1 MENTMLTK
9 QTILEILDKP
19 GLQAGINDYCYLLN
33 NLYSTNVA
41 EDAHYQDVFRK
52 FYQMRK
58 FYSDEF
64 ASGYFQLLEELKADQ
79 NNVTFQEIFDR
90 ILGIQNTFEMSFS
103 SKMLHMLQP
112 ENPIWDSVVTKE
124 HFGLCIPASGH
135 KNRESACVQ
144 RYDLYKKRFYEYLH
158 SDEGQM
164 ILTLFNQKFP
174 DLEIS
179 DAKKIDFVL
188 WQDRNKKAEN
198 HPSDCTIPI
207 DNGFVNIRVGAIIRK
222 GNQFL
227 MVGNDQQDYL
237 YSVGGRVKFGETAEQ
252 AVIREVFEETG
263 TEMEVDHLGFIQ
275 ENFFYGDTGIKKD
288 KLIYEIS
295 YYFYMKVPEDFQ
307 PKCES
312 FTDDNSRENLVWV
325 TTDCKQMLY
334 PEFFRT
340 ELEDPKPYVIHIVT
354 DERQAGEGK
363 KDHGTV

>member
-1 MENTMLTK
+1 MDINKPKIVSLFSGAGGLDIGFEKAGFRTVYATDVW
-9 QTILEILDKP
+9 QTACDT
-19 GLQAGINDYCYLLN
+19 LQKNNMADEVFCGDVRNIDFNALKEKYGDIDCLIGGPPCPPYSQTRHYL
-33 NLYSTNVA
+33 V
-41 EDAHYQDVFRK
+41 
-52 FYQMRK
+52 
-58 FYSDEF
+58 
-64 ASGYFQLLEELKADQ
+64 GKADGFDDEHAGFAVPEYFRALEKLRPKVFFFE
-79 NNVTFQEIFDR
+79 NVDGFTFKTHQHEFDFLKKKADE
-90 ILGIQNTFEMSFS
+90 LGYNITFNF
-103 SKMLHMLQP
+103 
-112 ENPIWDSVVTKE
+112 VGT
-124 HFGLCIPASGH
+124 
-135 KNRESACVQ
+135 
-144 RYDLYKKRFYEYLH
+144 YKPVPFI
-158 SDEGQM
+158 DQDG
-164 ILTLFNQKFP
+164 
-174 DLEIS
+174 
-179 DAKKIDFVL
+179 KKIDFVL
-188 WQDRNKKAEN
+188 WQDRSKQTANP
-198 HPSDCTIPI
+198 PSDCTIPI
-207 DNGFVNIRVGAIIRK
+207 DNGLINIRVGAVIRK

-227 MVGNDQQDYL
+227 MVGNDRQDYL

-325 TTDCKQMLY
+325 TTDCKQILY

>member
-1 MENTMLTK
+1 MNTMLTK
-9 QTILEILDKP
+9 QIILEILDNP
-19 GLQAGINDYCYLLN
+19 GLQAGINDYSYLLN

-188 WQDRNKKAEN
+188 WQDRSKQTANP
-198 HPSDCTIPI
+198 PSDCTIPI
-207 DNGFVNIRVGAIIRK
+207 DNGLINIRVGAVIRK
-222 GNQFL
+222 ENQFL

-312 FTDDNSRENLVWV
+312 FTDDNSREKLIWV
-325 TTDCKQMLY
+325 TTDCKQILY

-340 ELEDPKPYVIHIVT
+340 ELKDPKPYVIHIVT
-354 DERQAGEGK
+354 DDRQAGEGK
-363 KDHGTV
+363 RDHGTV

>member
-1 MENTMLTK
+1 MILSERSAQHKRFLTLSSFNLLFIIKGKYTMPTK
-9 QTILEILDKP
+9 PTTLEILDKP
-19 GLQAGINDYCYLLN
+19 GLQKSGIN
-33 NLYSTNVA
+33 
-41 EDAHYQDVFRK
+41 
-52 FYQMRK
+52 
-58 FYSDEF
+58 
-64 ASGYFQLLEELKADQ
+64 
-79 NNVTFQEIFDR
+79 
-90 ILGIQNTFEMSFS
+90 
-103 SKMLHMLQP
+103 P
-112 ENPIWDSVVTKE
+112 
-124 HFGLCIPASGH
+124 
-135 KNRESACVQ
+135 
-144 RYDLYKKRFYEYLH
+144 
-158 SDEGQM
+158 
-164 ILTLFNQKFP
+164 
-174 DLEIS
+174 
-179 DAKKIDFVL
+179 
-188 WQDRNKKAEN
+188 
-198 HPSDCTIPI
+198 PSDCTIPI
-207 DNGFVNIRVGAIIRK
+207 DNGLINIRVGAVIRK

-263 TEMEVDHLGFIQ
+263 IEMEVDHLGFIQ

-295 YYFYMKVPEDFQ
+295 YYFYMKVPEEFQ

-325 TTDCKQMLY
+325 TTDCKQILY

>member
-1 MENTMLTK
+1 MLTK

-164 ILTLFNQKFP
+164 ILTLFNQKFL

-188 WQDRNKKAEN
+188 WQDRSKQTANP
-198 HPSDCTIPI
+198 PSDCTIPI
-207 DNGFVNIRVGAIIRK
+207 DNGLINIRVGAVIRK

-227 MVGNDQQDYL
+227 MVGND
-237 YSVGGRVKFGETAEQ
+237 
-252 AVIREVFEETG
+252 
-263 TEMEVDHLGFIQ
+263 
-275 ENFFYGDTGIKKD
+275 
-288 KLIYEIS
+288 
-295 YYFYMKVPEDFQ
+295 
-307 PKCES
+307 
-312 FTDDNSRENLVWV
+312 
-325 TTDCKQMLY
+325 
-334 PEFFRT
+334 
-340 ELEDPKPYVIHIVT
+340 
-354 DERQAGEGK
+354 RQAGEGK